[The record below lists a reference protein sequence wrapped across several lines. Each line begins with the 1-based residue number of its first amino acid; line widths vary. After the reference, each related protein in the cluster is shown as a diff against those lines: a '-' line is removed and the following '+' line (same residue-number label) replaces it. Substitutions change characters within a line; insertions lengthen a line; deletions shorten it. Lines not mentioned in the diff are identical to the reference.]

1 AAPVQEQFADLPAS
15 VADEL
20 VQNADATEWLQLDDA
35 KVPLRLAEEARR
47 YARIVRL
54 NRAYEGLYLDAASG
68 LDTDRLVL
76 NTLKHLP
83 GWPNDV

>member
-1 AAPVQEQFADLPAS
+1 M
-15 VADEL
+15 
-20 VQNADATEWLQLDDA
+20 
-35 KVPLRLAEEARR
+35 PLRLAEEARR
-47 YARIVRL
+47 YAQIVRL

-83 GWPNDV
+83 GWPNDVFVEIVERAGPAEARASIGSKDAVQKLVSLP